1 MKKIYLIIT
10 LLTISIS
17 NAQMKVTKI
26 ENDKIEEVGK
36 ISVLG
41 STTAVLEKYENTYIL
56 TYGNVKYK
64 QLSDF
69 KSFKFGIEDIDNL
82 YNIITSKDAKVNDTY
97 NIDLPDDE
105 KLTIIF
111 SKQLGIIFPYIYHTD
126 KLGIEGQLPYLTK
139 KQWAKLFGKK

>member
-56 TYGNVKYK
+56 TYGNVK
-64 QLSDF
+64 
-69 KSFKFGIEDIDNL
+69 
-82 YNIITSKDAKVNDTY
+82 
-97 NIDLPDDE
+97 
-105 KLTIIF
+105 
-111 SKQLGIIFPYIYHTD
+111 
-126 KLGIEGQLPYLTK
+126 
-139 KQWAKLFGKK
+139 